1 MKNDRGGNRFCRM
14 LQVCDVMVA
23 WEQRA
28 ACCMQPKGSCVLCRD
43 YLSWKGNE
51 RLTNPLS
58 FGVPTFAFAGY
69 SAFADVLS
77 TCGRRGW
84 ADLEI

>member
-14 LQVCDVMVA
+14 LQVCDVIVV

-43 YLSWKGNE
+43 YTLAGKGAT
-51 RLTNPLS
+51 RAPHQPSVIIWSATA
-58 FGVPTFAFAGY
+58 FALAGY
-69 SAFADVLS
+69 SAFG
-77 TCGRRGW
+77 C
-84 ADLEI
+84 